1 MMRKSKN
8 APKYPNLAA
17 EMSRE
22 NVSISDICKVTGKGK
37 STIYLYMNGT
47 GAGDFTIND
56 ASNLWQMHRSGSIGK
71 PAGYDRVAFMD
82 IYKPLYERER
92 QRMQLAPA
100 TRQRIDAATASL
112 SGEGRKMLEDAK
124 QDRKKQD
131 DFFRMIESGLQ
142 HQALTTDN
150 SPELLESKEE
160 VQ

>member
-56 ASNLWQMHRSGSIGK
+56 AFLISEQLSLACQSLTCFRDPRKQKQPQHRK
-71 PAGYDRVAFMD
+71 
-82 IYKPLYERER
+82 ERKC
-92 QRMQLAPA
+92 
-100 TRQRIDAATASL
+100 S
-112 SGEGRKMLEDAK
+112 
-124 QDRKKQD
+124 KKL
-131 DFFRMIESGLQ
+131 FK
-142 HQALTTDN
+142 N
-150 SPELLESKEE
+150 
-160 VQ
+160 